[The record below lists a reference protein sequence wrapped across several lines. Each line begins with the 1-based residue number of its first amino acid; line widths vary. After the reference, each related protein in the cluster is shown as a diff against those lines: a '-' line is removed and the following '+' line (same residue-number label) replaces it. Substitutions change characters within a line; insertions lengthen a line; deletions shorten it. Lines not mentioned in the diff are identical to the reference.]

1 MGKVRSVE
9 LGENHRRGISTTLT
23 FLDEALC
30 EFEQWAK
37 GREVSSVLYEERNT
51 LSLNQRRKLLAEI
64 AEMRDLLRELRDAL
78 ELEGATQHAALTVWG
93 RCSSLREH
101 LVELTGSHLRRYGEP
116 TPGLTDYLDP
126 KVEELLRRLDRVSS
140 LVSGN
145 TPEPPTNPPP
155 T

>member
-1 MGKVRSVE
+1 MKKARFIE

-37 GREVSSVLYEERNT
+37 GREVSSVLYQERNA
-51 LSLNQRRKLLAEI
+51 LSPRQRKRVLSEI

-78 ELEGATQHAALTVWG
+78 ELEGASQHATLAIWG

-101 LVELTGSHLRRYGEP
+101 LVELTGSHLRRYGKP

-140 LVSGN
+140 LVSDHA
-145 TPEPPTNPPP
+145 PEPPTHPPR